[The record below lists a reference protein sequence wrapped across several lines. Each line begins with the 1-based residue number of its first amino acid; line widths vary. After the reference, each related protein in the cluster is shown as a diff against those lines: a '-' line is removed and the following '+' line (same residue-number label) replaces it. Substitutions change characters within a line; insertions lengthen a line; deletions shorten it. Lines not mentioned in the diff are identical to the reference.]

1 MRCIMDL
8 DHFRIGHME
17 HEPYMDLIFIVTY
30 LSTWQVLQMPSE
42 GNQELL
48 RCLNVGMSRK

>member
-17 HEPYMDLIFIVTY
+17 HEPYMDLVFIVTY